1 MNHGKLV
8 AIANRAKSR
17 GAMVEIPQ
25 AEITVGAGVAG
36 DFRGLPGPRQVTVL
50 SAEAWDAACEVVG
63 KELPWTVRRANLLV
77 AGLSLTNSTGSV
89 LRIGDVVLKITGET
103 DPCQR
108 MEEQV
113 AGLYEALRPDWRGGV
128 CCQVLSGGA
137 VEPGAV
143 VELESPQANSI

>member
-8 AIANRAKSR
+8 AISRRAKSR
-17 GAMVEIPQ
+17 GEMVEIPQ
-25 AEITVGAGVAG
+25 AEISLASGVAK
-36 DFRGLPGPRQVTVL
+36 DFRGQPGPRQVTVL
-50 SAEAWDAACEVVG
+50 SAEAWEAACQVVG
-63 KELPWTVRRANLLV
+63 RELPWTVRRANLLV
-77 AGLSLTNSTGSV
+77 AGLSLTDTTGSV
-89 LRIGDVVLKITGET
+89 LRIGDVILKITGQT

-128 CCQVLSGGA
+128 CCQVVSGGT

-143 VELESPQANSI
+143 VGLERPPANSI